1 MKTSSRK
8 LKAVCLKLDVELLAR
23 VDKQR
28 SQRLGITHPDPVT
41 RTQFL
46 REAAEWYC
54 DFVDDKYSRKC
65 ELLQEIKQTQEEDS
79 PIGFYFD
86 DGRESS
92 WI

>member
-1 MKTSSRK
+1 MKTSST
-8 LKAVCLKLDVELLAR
+8 LKAVCLKLDMELLAR

-46 REAAEWYC
+46 REATEWYC
-54 DFVDDKYSRKC
+54 DFVDDRYSKKY
-65 ELLQEIKQTQEEDS
+65 ELLQEIKQTQEEDT
-79 PIGFYFD
+79 PIGFYVD
-86 DGRESS
+86 DGRESG

>member
-1 MKTSSRK
+1 M
-8 LKAVCLKLDVELLAR
+8 ELLAR

-46 REAAEWYC
+46 REATEWYC
-54 DFVDDKYSRKC
+54 DFVDDRYSKKY
-65 ELLQEIKQTQEEDS
+65 ELLQEIKQTQEEDT
-79 PIGFYFD
+79 PIGFYVD
-86 DGRESS
+86 DGRESG